1 MENFKQ
7 IEIFDVWEHL
17 RAGRNVIAVVF
28 RSGRYNEGL
37 RPLRKWTIA
46 DLMKLLEKIENGEEK
61 NILFYEEIEV
71 E

>member
-1 MENFKQ
+1 MENFKP

-17 RAGRNVIAVVF
+17 RAGRNVIAVILK
-28 RSGRYNEGL
+28 SSKYTEGVW
-37 RPLRKWTIA
+37 PLRKWAIG

>member
-28 RSGRYNEGL
+28 RSEFYTESLHN
-37 RPLRKWTIA
+37 LRKWTIH
-46 DLMKLLEKIENGEEK
+46 DLMKLLKKIENGEEK
-61 NILFYEEIEV
+61 NILLYEEIEV